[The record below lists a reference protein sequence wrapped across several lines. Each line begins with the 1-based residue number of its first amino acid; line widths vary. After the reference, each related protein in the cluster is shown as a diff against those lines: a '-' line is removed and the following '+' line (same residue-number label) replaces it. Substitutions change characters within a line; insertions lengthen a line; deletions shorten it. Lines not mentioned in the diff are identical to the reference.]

1 MKRIDNFNKKR
12 WYNFQHFY
20 YDQDRGR
27 WDVSYFNDLRLPGGF
42 FEMTPEEFEILKE
55 GPKFKEIKDGDTI
68 FITKNTKFP
77 KLFIGESGVPL
88 KRTTVTKKADVIV
101 VPNSV
106 HKVFK
111 EIREH
116 GELVYVIPHT
126 PDDDWMFVSCSHL
139 REVGLGVED
148 LKRDYLD
155 YYWPGNYGDPVL
167 SYFLPRDLDS
177 EYLMTDKLT
186 TFDSLYHY
194 MNSKMT
200 KVIPEM
206 RSNIL
211 RMLRSK
217 DQLQM
222 KLAIDMLKTLD
233 LSGILFDVVWAI
245 TLPHNSY
252 NYKIWHYI
260 PNSIKNSVNFK
271 YIKACLGCTGRY
283 LASSYGGATQTIIY
297 NLVKNNL
304 LNEEELFRAR
314 VGLQILFYRGIEEEL
329 DCYNKK
335 QLRDVGLPEDIDDTD
350 GKATACYR
358 ELAD

>member
-20 YDQDRGR
+20 YDQDKGR
-27 WDVSYFNDLRLPGGF
+27 WDCSYFNDLGLPGGF
-42 FEMTPEEFEILKE
+42 FEMTPEEFEVLKE

-88 KRTTVTKKADVIV
+88 KRTTMTKKADVIV

-106 HKVFK
+106 HKVFE
-111 EIREH
+111 EIKNH
-116 GELVYVIPHT
+116 GELVYAIPHT
-126 PDDDWMFVSCSHL
+126 PDNDWMFVSCTHL

-155 YYWPGNYGDPVL
+155 FYWPGNYGDPVL
-167 SYFLPRDLDS
+167 SYFLPREIES
-177 EYLMTDKLT
+177 EYLMSDKLT

-194 MNSKMT
+194 MNSKMI
-200 KVIPEM
+200 KVTPEM

-211 RMLRSK
+211 GMLRSK

-233 LSGILFDVVWAI
+233 LSGILFDVLWAI
-245 TLPHNSY
+245 TFPHNSY

-260 PNSIKNSVNFK
+260 PDSIKNSVNFK
-271 YIKACLGCTGRY
+271 YIMACLGCSGRD
-283 LASSYGGATQTIIY
+283 LNSSYGGATQTIIF
-297 NLVKNNL
+297 NLIKNNL

-314 VGLQILFYRGIEEEL
+314 IGLQITFYKRIGEKLSNYSKEL
-329 DCYNKK
+329 LSKS
-335 QLRDVGLPEDIDDTD
+335 GLPEDIDDTD